1 MFGRVSPLVSCS
13 AFVNWSDC
21 WCQHLFTS
29 LPSNRFLSS
38 PVKPLVLD
46 GWTTKQQIRLAIVFL
61 LLFVIICFGFVV
73 GRYFWIAVHCFTS
86 SIQSLEPFISIDDS
100 WYSCV
105 CFCLFLFVIDS
116 EAGKADLRISS
127 PATIIPTVHQH
138 RSSISTVDVLSLA
151 AATHEWIGF
160 FELTQQATIALAAFC
175 FSIPHFPSSF
185 IRSSPNGHFFFCVP
199 FDNCPRIDFDCLSII
214 FLLSS
219 ISLVGWLLLLLV
231 AQQVRNTAQNKSW
244 TTLNIRHDR

>member
-105 CFCLFLFVIDS
+105 CFCLFLFVFVCYWFWSRKGGLEDFVTS
-116 EAGKADLRISS
+116 HHHPNSASA
-127 PATIIPTVHQH
+127 PQQHQH
-138 RSSISTVDVLSLA
+138 CWRSFTCGRDSRMNRVLWAHPASNNSISGFLFFNSAFSFFIYSFLTKWSLFFLCAIWQLSAYRFWL
-151 AATHEWIGF
+151 
-160 FELTQQATIALAAFC
+160 
-175 FSIPHFPSSF
+175 SF
-185 IRSSPNGHFFFCVP
+185 HY
-199 FDNCPRIDFDCLSII
+199 I
-214 FLLSS
+214 FTF
-219 ISLVGWLLLLLV
+219 I
-231 AQQVRNTAQNKSW
+231 N
-244 TTLNIRHDR
+244 

>member
-105 CFCLFLFVIDS
+105 CFCLFLFVFVCFCLLLILKQERRTWGFRHQPPS
-116 EAGKADLRISS
+116 SQQCISTAAASALLTFFHLRPRLTNESGSLSS
-127 PATIIPTVHQH
+127 P
-138 RSSISTVDVLSLA
+138 SK
-151 AATHEWIGF
+151 
-160 FELTQQATIALAAFC
+160 QQ
-175 FSIPHFPSSF
+175 
-185 IRSSPNGHFFFCVP
+185 
-199 FDNCPRIDFDCLSII
+199 
-214 FLLSS
+214 
-219 ISLVGWLLLLLV
+219 
-231 AQQVRNTAQNKSW
+231 
-244 TTLNIRHDR
+244 